1 MSSTT
6 LCGKR
11 LLASRAVH
19 AADQLTYLASGVL
32 DEEESAE
39 IVDMIAGWGIG
50 DDEVQMIGD
59 RLGCLETD
67 FLALALS
74 RERVARGC

>member
-1 MSSTT
+1 MSRTT

-19 AADQLTYLASGVL
+19 AAGQLSYLASGTL
-32 DEEESAE
+32 DQEEA
-39 IVDMIAGWGIG
+39 VGIG

-67 FLALALS
+67 VLALALG
-74 RERVARGC
+74 RERVARSC